1 MKFLNRE
8 ILDNLRE
15 KGINPNSIV
24 QDGKTEQLFYV
35 NYVTKVREYLEEKLA
50 EEYGVQP
57 KNGSFL
63 AERLQVVSESFAK
76 RARAIFKLKKGNYE
90 RSVNQ
95 NFFKQFTSF
104 KLRRNRSMSP
114 RKKFK
119 KFSDL
124 GKSQKYERAKQVNAA
139 ASGDSELL
147 AFATSI
153 AKDFDMNKAFVVKKM
168 EKDPELAAALR
179 KYIEKDIG
187 NSVIHQ
193 SCTILM
199 DQMLH
204 TKQGILLYYVHIFF
218 LYTLVYKY
226 QF

>member
-24 QDGKTEQLFYV
+24 QDGKTEPLFYV
-35 NYVTKVREYLEEKLA
+35 NYVAKVREYFEKELA
-50 EEYGVQP
+50 DDYGVQP
-57 KNGSFL
+57 KKGSFL
-63 AERLQVVSESFAK
+63 DERLQVVSESFAK
-76 RARAIFKLKKGNYE
+76 
-90 RSVNQ
+90 
-95 NFFKQFTSF
+95 
-104 KLRRNRSMSP
+104 RNRSMSP

-179 KYIEKDIG
+179 NYIEKDIG

-204 TKQGILLYYVHIFF
+204 TKQGILLYYVHIF
-218 LYTLVYKY
+218 LYALVYKY